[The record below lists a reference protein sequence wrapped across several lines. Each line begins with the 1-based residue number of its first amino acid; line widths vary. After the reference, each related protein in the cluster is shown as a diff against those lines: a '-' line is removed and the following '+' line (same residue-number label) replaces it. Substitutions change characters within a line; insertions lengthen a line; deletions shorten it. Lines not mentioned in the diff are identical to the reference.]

1 MTASLAKNPGNV
13 VARMGGTQGSH
24 HGGSFLPEKGKM
36 SSSDVV
42 LPPMGRHELIRSW
55 QTVILKFPIKQSAEE
70 QDVTTKA
77 IQGQRN
83 GDNAPEFLSV
93 VNQAR
98 TNAAVRAE
106 VARLIG
112 VPGHYSDP
120 AFMEA
125 WDGFMSF
132 WARKQQQAEDGPAA
146 ACDEAMGDLFGE
158 VRH

>member
-1 MTASLAKNPGNV
+1 MTASLVKNSGSV
-13 VARMGGTQGSH
+13 VAPQSGTHGSQQ
-24 HGGSFLPEKGKM
+24 GGSLLPAKGKI
-36 SSSDVV
+36 SSAEP
-42 LPPMGRHELIRSW
+42 LPPIGRNELIREW
-55 QTVILKFPIKQSAEE
+55 QGVVLQFPIKQASFE

-98 TNAAVRAE
+98 KNATVRAE
-106 VARLIG
+106 VARMIG
-112 VPGHYSDP
+112 IPGHFSDP

-125 WDGFMSF
+125 WDGFMAF
-132 WARKQQQAEDGPAA
+132 WARKQQIAEDGPAA
-146 ACDEAMGDLFGE
+146 ACDEAMGDLFGQ